1 MNLIVNGATY
11 TLVKTDESDAT
22 YIEYD
27 VFNHVGMIGRIT
39 KRNPEILYSAW
50 NVNGENRG
58 VGKNIREALE
68 SMIENIFYSRSYK
81 GERRIKTL
89 GEWIEGAEVKVE
101 YARNGFVKHGKRVVR
116 YDKAAGDLCIV
127 IDNNK
132 YFYYEFD

>member
-11 TLVKTDESDAT
+11 TLVKSDESDAT

-27 VFNHVGMIGRIT
+27 VFNHAGMIGRIT

-58 VGKNIREALE
+58 VGKTIREALE

-81 GERRIKTL
+81 GERRIETL
-89 GEWIEGAEVKVE
+89 GEWIEGAELKVE
-101 YARNGFVKHGKRVVR
+101 YVRNDFVKHGKRVVR
-116 YDKAAGDLCIV
+116 YDKAAGDLFIV

-132 YFYYEFD
+132 YFCYEFE